1 MDSDR
6 YTLASRRVDTF
17 NNARLHREPEK
28 AFPGE
33 WRDMR
38 NTEDQNEL
46 QQAALRDIISRYI
59 ALAEEDCRLI
69 TERQRRVHR
78 NIRQLNPGL
87 SSDDRIRLA
96 LAIAQ
101 SAGEM
106 DVTLYPYLF
115 EEVERITL
123 HME

>member
-6 YTLASRRVDTF
+6 YTLAPRRVDTL
-17 NNARLHREPEK
+17 NNVKLHREPEK

-46 QQAALRDIISRYI
+46 QQATLREIISRYI
-59 ALAEEDCRLI
+59 ALVGEEPQLT

-78 NIRQLNPGL
+78 NIRQLNPRL

-101 SAGEM
+101 SPGEL
-106 DVTLYPYLF
+106 DVIMYPSLF
-115 EEVERITL
+115 EAIDRMAV
-123 HME
+123 

>member
-6 YTLASRRVDTF
+6 YTLAPRRVDTL
-17 NNARLHREPEK
+17 NNARLNREPEK

-46 QQAALRDIISRYI
+46 QQATLHDIISRYI
-59 ALAEEDCRLI
+59 ALAGEERQLT

-78 NIRQLNPGL
+78 NIRQLNPRL
-87 SSDDRIRLA
+87 SSDDGIRLA

-101 SAGEM
+101 SSRELDINM
-106 DVTLYPYLF
+106 YPILF
-115 EEVERITL
+115 EVASG
-123 HME
+123 M